1 MPNVSNPLCSNHCA
15 RHSLMLL
22 PQTYTQ
28 TQIWRHVHSY
38 ADKQQCCLKKKS
50 FIMLFYPRY
59 TNGQL
64 FLIFSSSKAS

>member
-28 TQIWRHVHSY
+28 TPIWRHVHSY
-38 ADKQQCCLKKKS
+38 ADKQQCCLKRKM
-50 FIMLFYPRY
+50 FHYALLPQIH
-59 TNGQL
+59 
-64 FLIFSSSKAS
+64 